1 MPLTLR
7 MQNDQQRSRSRPDP
21 SAGSALSGSAC
32 CTRCKGTTPRET
44 ITIRVDSNLRDAI
57 QHYCDRRR
65 LQSNTDRVDAINE
78 LLLLG
83 IMTDNQLTF
92 QETEARNAKR
102 R

>member
-1 MPLTLR
+1 MTS
-7 MQNDQQRSRSRPDP
+7 NGHGPDP
-21 SAGSALSGSAC
+21 TPQQVVRSQVAHAVRDA
-32 CTRCKGTTPRET
+32 KGTTPRET